1 MIRQLSFALSALAL
15 SVSGEAVVAAPAAL
29 TSPVV
34 MEGRVQLEKTVE
46 VDGVKKL
53 VLAEPSVVVPG
64 DRLLFTT
71 TYRNDG
77 AQSLADFVVTN
88 PLPAAVEVLPD
99 SFGPARVSVDGGKTW
114 GALASLTVADGKGGK
129 RAATGGDVTHLRW
142 VVASILPGAQ
152 GSVQYHAV
160 VR

>member
-1 MIRQLSFALSALAL
+1 MIRQLSFALSALAF
-15 SVSGEAVVAAPAAL
+15 SVSGEAVVAAPAAIS
-29 TSPVV
+29 SPVV

-77 AQSLADFVVTN
+77 AQALADFVVTN
-88 PLPAAVEVLPD
+88 PLPAAVELLPD
-99 SFGPARVSVDGGKTW
+99 SFGSARVSVDGGKTW
-114 GALASLTVADGKGGK
+114 GALASLTVTDGKGGT

-142 VVASILPGAQ
+142 VVASILPGAR